1 MTPGSRSEKIFVAF
15 WTFLLSGLCYVVA
28 DWQAGEPCHPYDD
41 LIFFV
46 ANFMTGAVELLVV
59 RRLALVKRRCCAD
72 DDRASW
78 FNQAWSNTIKA
89 VVGYVW
95 VWGSFSGSL
104 PNGSI
109 PNFMQL

>member
-15 WTFLLSGLCYVVA
+15 WTFLLSGLCHVVA

-46 ANFMTGAVELLVV
+46 ANFMAGAVELLVV
-59 RRLALVKRRCCAD
+59 RRPALVKRCCAD
-72 DDRASW
+72 DDRVSW

-89 VVGYVW
+89 SWDMFGF
-95 VWGSFSGSL
+95 WGSFSGSL